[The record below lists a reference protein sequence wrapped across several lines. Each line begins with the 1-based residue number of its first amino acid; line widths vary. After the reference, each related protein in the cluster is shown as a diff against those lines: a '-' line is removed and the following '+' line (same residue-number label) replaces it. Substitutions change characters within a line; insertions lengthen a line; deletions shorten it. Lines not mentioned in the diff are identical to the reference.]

1 MRFGSLF
8 LFIKSDNFL
17 LFTAARVASIA
28 MLPVTETLAAILIG
42 GSTLITLF
50 LLISTSNDGALDPT
64 TIKSGLNFSSR
75 NFILFVMILVN

>member
-1 MRFGSLF
+1 M
-8 LFIKSDNFL
+8 KSDNFL

-28 MLPVTETLAAILIG
+28 MFPVTETLVAILIG
-42 GSTLITLF
+42 GSTLITFF
-50 LLISTSNDGALDPT
+50 LLISTSNDGVLDPT